1 MRAELRWLETN
12 DFRTWEEFSAA
23 ERPDPFDC
31 SGWFACGIGSDAEP
45 GEETFQFVVA
55 TPGAVSRVQRERRGL
70 RLLVV
75 GEFTRAAIEDMLRE
89 HVSKITG
96 YQWSDISNQLR
107 KTMYSEYES
116 TRQMP

>member
-12 DFRTWEEFSAA
+12 DFKNWEEFAA
-23 ERPDPFDC
+23 APRLDASDC
-31 SGWFACGIGSDAEP
+31 SGWFSCGVGADGEA
-45 GEETFQFVVA
+45 GEEIFQLIVT
-55 TPGAVSRVQRERRGL
+55 TPGAISRVQQERRRL

-75 GEFTRAAIEDMLRE
+75 DEFTRDAIEKMLRE

-96 YQWSDISNQLR
+96 SGWSEISSQLR

-116 TRQMP
+116 TKA